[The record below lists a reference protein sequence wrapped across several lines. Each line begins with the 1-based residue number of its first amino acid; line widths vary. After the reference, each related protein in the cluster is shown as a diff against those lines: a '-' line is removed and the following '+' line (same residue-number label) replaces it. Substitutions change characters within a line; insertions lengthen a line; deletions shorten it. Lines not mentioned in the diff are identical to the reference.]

1 MSQPEE
7 KAIIPEVAAL
17 AVPTMLGGVEE
28 YSSSEEFQRAH
39 RVALEEQK
47 KEEETRKVLT
57 DKQRL
62 RVVLDKYIT
71 KYSKTSEVR
80 KMATANKKS
89 ADHQLDVCADVV
101 EILEKIK
108 NELR

>member
-1 MSQPEE
+1 MSKPE
-7 KAIIPEVAAL
+7 AATTTP
-17 AVPTMLGGVEE
+17 AMVGGVEE

-39 RVALEEQK
+39 RVALDKQQEDEKAQK
-47 KEEETRKVLT
+47 HLT
-57 DKQRL
+57 DKQKL
-62 RVVLDKYIT
+62 RTVLDKYIT

-80 KMATANKKS
+80 KMADAKKKS
-89 ADHQLDVCADVV
+89 ADHQLDVCAEVV